1 MNNLF
6 QNISQDIQFMY
17 AYYGSTILIA
27 TISFIIIY
35 GYISYLASTSTTT
48 PAFNMGIPVSDYVGN
63 NYWTTYIT
71 QLLVAIPLTVITVW
85 FLVHLINIIFKI
97 DLLYYIKQLLKGNPI
112 LPVIEKVDKTMEDA
126 ETTAAEFIH
135 SIVERNR
142 SEEEG
147 FTPSPYRGSASSSV
161 VQEEVAA
168 EEPNYTVSSY
178 NPLETYSSV
187 EGIYQ
192 DKQDWRKKLN

>member
-6 QNISQDIQFMY
+6 QNISQEFQFMY
-17 AYYGSTILIA
+17 AYYGSNILIA
-27 TISFIIIY
+27 TISFIVIY
-35 GYISYLASTSTTT
+35 GFISYLASTSTTT

-71 QLLVAIPLTVITVW
+71 QLLVAIPLTVITIW

-97 DLLYYIKQLLKGNPI
+97 DLLYYIKQLLKGSPI
-112 LPVIEKVDKTMEDA
+112 LPVIEKVDKKMEDA
-126 ETTAAEFIH
+126 ETAAAKFIH
-135 SIVERNR
+135 SIVERK
-142 SEEEG
+142 SSEEG
-147 FTPSPYRGSASSSV
+147 FTPSPYRGSSSSTV
-161 VQEEVAA
+161 VPDEHVID
-168 EEPNYTVSSY
+168 EPSNTVSSY

>member
-1 MNNLF
+1 MNKLID
-6 QNISQDIQFMY
+6 NISQDIQFLY

-35 GYISYLASTSTTT
+35 GLISYLASTSTTT

-71 QLLVAIPLTVITVW
+71 QLLVAIPLTVIMVW
-85 FLVHLINIIFKI
+85 FIIHLINIIFKI
-97 DLLYYIKQLLKGNPI
+97 DLLIHLKQLLQGNPI
-112 LPVIEKVDKTMEDA
+112 LPVIEKVDKTMEQA
-126 ETTAAEFIH
+126 ETAAAKFLH
-135 SIVERNR
+135 SVVERNS

-147 FTPSPYRGSASSSV
+147 FAPSPYRGSSTTSL
-161 VQEEVAA
+161 VQDENTTD
-168 EEPNYTVSSY
+168 EPCDTVSSY
-178 NPLETYSSV
+178 NPAETYSSV

-192 DKQDWRKKLN
+192 DNQDWRKKLN